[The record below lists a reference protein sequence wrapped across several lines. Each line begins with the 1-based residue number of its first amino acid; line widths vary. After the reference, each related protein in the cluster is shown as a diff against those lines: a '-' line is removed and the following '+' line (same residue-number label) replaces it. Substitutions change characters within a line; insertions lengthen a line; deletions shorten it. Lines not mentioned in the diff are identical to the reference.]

1 MQLAALSFRG
11 GSSRD
16 PMREEVTVVPRLWV
30 IVRDGTLSPLVQEWR
45 DARILP
51 QARDLLRKLAAKPGE
66 RVALLSSRV
75 LDDLITRVDVRG
87 VCLGGASSVE
97 WLLPGGKRWA
107 AVALTG
113 SPKALY
119 TNRSAVCC

>member
-1 MQLAALSFRG
+1 M
-11 GSSRD
+11 
-16 PMREEVTVVPRLWV
+16 PRLWV
-30 IVRDGTLSPLVQEWR
+30 LVCDETLSPLVRDWR

-66 RVALLSSRV
+66 RVAVLSRRV
-75 LDDLITRVDVRG
+75 LHDLITRVDVRG
-87 VCLGGASSVE
+87 VCLGGGSSVE

-119 TNRSAVCC
+119 TDRSAVCC